1 MREVA
6 DSAGTSRSSGDNG
19 AAPGVSVK
27 KVPAKIKVGEFEIA
41 LLSDGLWR
49 NDGGCMFGVV
59 PRELWK
65 REHPADDRNR
75 IRLNLVCPLI
85 MRGGAAVLVDTGI
98 GNRLSSVER
107 KIFDHGEG
115 WLLDGLKALG
125 MEPGDV
131 THVVLS
137 HLHFDH
143 CGGIVRRR
151 PSGVLEAAFPRA
163 TVLVQRGELEIAR
176 GSRNERLRA
185 AYRHIEECLA
195 PLGNALE
202 PLEGDTAL
210 MSGLAIRVT
219 GGHTADHQIVIV
231 SDNAG
236 GCFAHLADIVPTRS
250 HMKGPWNQAYDLD
263 ALRTMEAK
271 ADYLERAIEGGWWV
285 SFAHDDRVLAAQVRN
300 DRGQLALGES
310 IEMPALEPA
319 GD

>member
-1 MREVA
+1 M
-6 DSAGTSRSSGDNG
+6 
-19 AAPGVSVK
+19 PG
-27 KVPAKIKVGEFEIA
+27 KIKIGEFEIA

-59 PRELWK
+59 PRELWQ
-65 REHPADDRNR
+65 RDHPGDDRNR
-75 IRLNLVCPLI
+75 IRLNLTCPLI
-85 MRGGAAVLVDTGI
+85 MRGGTAVVVDTGI

-143 CGGIVRRR
+143 CGGVVRRR

-163 TVLVQRGELEIAR
+163 RVMVQRGELEIAR
-176 GSRNERLRA
+176 GSGNERLRA

-195 PLGNALE
+195 PLQNSLE
-202 PLEGDTAL
+202 PLEGDTEL
-210 MSGLAIRVT
+210 MPGLDIRVT
-219 GGHTADHQIVIV
+219 GGHTVDHQIVQV
-231 SDNAG
+231 RAADG
-236 GCFAHLADIVPTRS
+236 GCFVHLADIVPTRS

-263 ALRTMEAK
+263 ALRTMEVK
-271 ADYLERAIEGGWWV
+271 ADYLARAVAGGWWV

-300 DRGQLALGES
+300 DRGRLALGES
-310 IEMPALEPA
+310 IPMPSLKSGLE
-319 GD
+319 